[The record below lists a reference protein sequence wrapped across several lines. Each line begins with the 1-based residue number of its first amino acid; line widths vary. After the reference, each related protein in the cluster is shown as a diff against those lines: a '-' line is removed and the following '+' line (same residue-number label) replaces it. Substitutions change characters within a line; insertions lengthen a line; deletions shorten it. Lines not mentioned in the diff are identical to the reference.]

1 MTVISSPCRKE
12 SVMMRPEV
20 RDEHIK
26 KYGSFLRCPE
36 RGNLCTGINAPDGIC
51 RRNPCFLDDP
61 EYIKL
66 QEQIEARRRE
76 LDNRRSAKETVEQK
90 RSDPAKEL
98 AGYTARRENT
108 ARRYYREN
116 RPKQAD
122 RIMQEVLMLQARLR
136 TMKKGK

>member
-1 MTVISSPCRKE
+1 
-12 SVMMRPEV
+12 MMQPEV
-20 RDEHIK
+20 RNEHIE

-36 RGNLCTGINAPDGIC
+36 RGNLCMGMYTPDGIC
-51 RRNPCFLDDP
+51 RRDPCFLDDP

-66 QEQIEARRRE
+66 QEQIEERRRE
-76 LDNRRSAKETVEQK
+76 LDLRRIESKEKAMHAPPAPK
-90 RSDPAKEL
+90 RTDPEKEL
-98 AGYTARRENT
+98 SGYMARRENT

-122 RIMQEVLMLQARLR
+122 KIMQEVLMLQARLR

>member
-1 MTVISSPCRKE
+1 MTVISSRCRKE
-12 SVMMRPEV
+12 SVMMRPEI

-36 RGNLCTGINAPDGIC
+36 RGNLCTGINTPDGIC
-51 RRNPCFLDDP
+51 RRNPCYLDDP

-66 QEQIEARRRE
+66 QEQIEAKRRE
-76 LDNRRSAKETVEQK
+76 RDNRRSAEDTAEQK
-90 RSDPAKEL
+90 CSDPVKEL

-108 ARRYYREN
+108 ARRCYREN
-116 RPKQAD
+116 RPRQAD

-136 TMKKGK
+136 TMKRGK